1 MDTGAHVAQPTHA
14 EDVPRRALST
24 ARLRLTG
31 VCASYLGFGL
41 FWAVSFTLSLTA
53 DATQGYTL
61 ASAITLAI
69 APLVCGL
76 AVTRTGMRCTDAATC
91 HARASLRPVLASL
104 SGTLVLAGMLLAH
117 AVSGVL
123 GGMLVGLGSC
133 GFFLLQQGVLVAIGP
148 ARAATVGAASATLSA
163 VACVALIALP
173 SGAPRAAA
181 EVGLLVCA
189 TGLQAHAVRL
199 AGTYTC
205 KPSPNAWRK
214 ALRSLWRP
222 SLCTTIFAL
231 VWKLSQA
238 IAPVDSSTLT
248 PLTLGAF
255 GLAALLLC
263 AQSLLARQHASLVR
277 TYRALFPLVTGAFLL
292 LPLLGNTYG
301 PALSALLMFGFEL
314 VNLLLI
320 FFCAQVAHDLRLP
333 SSSVYALGV
342 GPTLLAMLAGQLV
355 GLALRDPLSA
365 AGVVHLSGIALGAV
379 YLLSL
384 VLLLITRR
392 SGPARGAVSELD
404 DTADKEKLATSDA
417 AAGGARTAAH
427 ADHAS
432 NDIESAGAGLPATVA
447 ALATAHGLTVRE
459 EAVALL
465 IAQGRS
471 VPVISDTLSISPNT
485 VRGHAKHIYAKLGI
499 HSKQDL
505 IDMAATDGGNPRA

>member
-1 MDTGAHVAQPTHA
+1 MDTGAQVTRLTHA
-14 EDVPRRALST
+14 EDVPRWALST
-24 ARLRLTG
+24 ARHRLTG
-31 VCASYLGFGL
+31 VCASFLGFGL
-41 FWAVSFTLSLTA
+41 FWAVSFALSLTA
-53 DATQGYTL
+53 GTAQGYTL
-61 ASAITLAI
+61 ASAATLAI

-76 AVTRTGMRCTDAATC
+76 AATRKGMLRADIATD
-91 HARASLRPVLASL
+91 HDRASLRPALAPL
-104 SGTLVLAGMLLAH
+104 SGSLVLEGMLLAH
-117 AVSGVL
+117 AVNSVL
-123 GGMLVGLGSC
+123 GGVLVGLGSC
-133 GFFLLQQGVLVAIGP
+133 GFFLLQQGVLAAIGP
-148 ARAATVGAASATLSA
+148 ARAATAGAASATLSA
-163 VACVALIALP
+163 AACVALIALP
-173 SGAPRAAA
+173 GGALRFAA
-181 EVGLLVCA
+181 EVGLLACA
-189 TGLQAHAVRL
+189 TALQTHAVRL
-199 AGTYTC
+199 SGAHAC

-214 ALRSLWRP
+214 ALLSLWRP

-231 VWKLSQA
+231 IWKLSQA
-238 IAPVDSSTLT
+238 IAPADSGALT

-263 AQSLLARQHASLVR
+263 VQSLLARQHASLVR
-277 TYRALFPLVTGAFLL
+277 TYRMLFPLVTGAFLL

-355 GLALRDPLSA
+355 ELALRDPLSA
-365 AGVVHLSGIALGAV
+365 AGVVHLSGIALGAI

-404 DTADKEKLATSDA
+404 DTADKEKPATSGA
-417 AAGGARTAAH
+417 AAGDARVATH

-432 NDIESAGAGLPATVA
+432 NDIESAGAGLPATVS
-447 ALATAHGLTVRE
+447 ALAAAHGLTTRE

-505 IDMAATDGGNPRA
+505 IDMAAADDGNPRA